1 MGNVKIKASKVAE
14 AKAQAKIVEDSL
26 RETQKKCSDL
36 TSYVA
41 SAKWDGKTRDSF
53 LTYIELIEK
62 YHKEVKS
69 RYKKQRKALQKLS
82 EFEADF
88 EESSQVREVKRL

>member
-1 MGNVKIKASKVAE
+1 M
-14 AKAQAKIVEDSL
+14 
-26 RETQKKCSDL
+26 
-36 TSYVA
+36 
-41 SAKWDGKTRDSF
+41 
-53 LTYIELIEK
+53 TYIELIEK